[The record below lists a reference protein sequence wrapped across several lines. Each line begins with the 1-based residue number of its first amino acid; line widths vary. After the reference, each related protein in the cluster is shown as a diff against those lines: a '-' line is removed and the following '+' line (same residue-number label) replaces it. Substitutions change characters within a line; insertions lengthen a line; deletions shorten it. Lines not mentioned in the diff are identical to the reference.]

1 MSFTNLNYHIVFS
14 TKNHRPYL
22 DESEMKRL
30 FEYIGGIVNN
40 MKATVLLVGGVSDHV
55 HLAVRLHPEL
65 SIVEFVRT
73 VKANASRWVHDT
85 FTEQGDFAWQEG
97 YSAFSVSQSVVGKVI
112 EYIRGQR
119 EHHSKLTFKEELI
132 VLLEKN
138 QIPYDERYL

>member
-1 MSFTNLNYHIVFS
+1 
-14 TKNHRPYL
+14 
-22 DESEMKRL
+22 MKRL

-85 FTEQGDFAWQEG
+85 FAEQGDFAWQEG

-119 EHHSKLTFKEELI
+119 EHHIKLTFKEELI